1 MGVYMKVSAVNRFST
16 LNFNGEGSRKTNKVR
31 NAAGAAMIA
40 LATTVPADEA
50 NAQLYRPLP
59 PPPTYFHYYVPA
71 PVMNIPGC
79 FIVGDNTVENYE
91 KTMQD
96 VFNEVDRAIDENGE
110 LSVNEIVSV
119 EANNRM
125 TVGLAPMTR
134 QEKVRKANL
143 VKDLAK
149 KYNQTGS
156 NPNTIDFSE
165 YQKIMNDYMQSKN
178 IADFMNLLQIWTN
191 SQYHYRYHRPLPP
204 PRHFYY

>member
-1 MGVYMKVSAVNRFST
+1 MKVSAVNRFST

-40 LATTVPADEA
+40 LATAVPAEEA
-50 NAQLYRPLP
+50 NAQYFRPLP
-59 PPPTYFHYYVPA
+59 PPPPTYYHYYIPA

-110 LSVNEIVSV
+110 LSVNEVVSV
-119 EANNRM
+119 EANNRI
-125 TVGLAPMTR
+125 TVGLNPMTR

-178 IADFMNLLQIWTN
+178 IADFMNLLQIWAN
-191 SQYHYRYHRPLPP
+191 PPYRYHYHRHLPP